1 MEKRKT
7 LEELDRWIDGLEPK
21 PQTTKYTIPDYP
33 FFGLIVRPNGAKSIY
48 IKNGNKK
55 MCDVGYF
62 SKGDGFSKIWN
73 DFVSSKDY
81 IRYEDTINILI
92 EKYGL
97 PKSGN
102 PKISLQEA
110 CNAKN
115 MEHYS
120 SVFFYFALGRYSK
133 LEDEYK
139 KARDKYIEDKIE
151 TYKDF
156 VNISIKGGGFILFLF
171 IACAI
176 IDNVEHLNTFFFI
189 FYLILVFAA
198 SFIFT
203 GILDSKASSLIA
215 SKRVEEAK
223 SLSLKNNEEYRNA
236 IKDELRRVNKRDRFL
251 ERTELFKV
259 AFLKAKELL
268 PEEFTKEVKSFSQA
282 SEIYYSLDG
291 NIREL
296 ILGKTGLVID
306 QIVEGQIDNFISLQ
320 IRMEEIKERVE
331 KNVNYSVTSFTE
343 LG

>member
-7 LEELDRWIDGLEPK
+7 LEELDKWIDGLEPK
-21 PQTTKYTIPDYP
+21 PQTTKYTVPDYP
-33 FFGLIVRPNGAKSIY
+33 FFGLIVRPNGVKSIY

-55 MCDVGYF
+55 MCDVGF
-62 SKGDGFSKIWN
+62 LFKGDGFSKVWN
-73 DFVSSKDY
+73 DFVNSKDY
-81 IRYEDTINILI
+81 IRYEDTIKTLI
-92 EKYGL
+92 EKHGL

-102 PKISLQEA
+102 PAVA
-110 CNAKN
+110 CNIKDE
-115 MEHYS
+115 EHYV
-120 SVFFYFALGRYSK
+120 SVFFDFTLSRYSK

-139 KARDKYIEDKIE
+139 KARDKYIKEKIE
-151 TYKDF
+151 TYKNF
-156 VNISIKGGGFILFLF
+156 VNISVKGGGFILFLF

-198 SFIFT
+198 SFILT
-203 GILDSKASSLIA
+203 GILDAKASSLIA
-215 SKRVEEAK
+215 SKHVEEAK
-223 SLSLKNNEEYRNA
+223 GLSLKDNAEYRNA

-251 ERTELFKV
+251 ERIELFKV
-259 AFLKAKELL
+259 AFLEAKELL
-268 PEEFTKEVKSFSQA
+268 PDEFTKEVKSYSQA

-296 ILGKTGLVID
+296 ILSKTGMVID

-331 KNVNYSVTSFTE
+331 KNMEKFGFIAKAE
-343 LG
+343 

>member
-7 LEELDRWIDGLEPK
+7 LEELDKWIDGLEPK

-33 FFGLIVRPNGAKSIY
+33 FFGLIVRPNGIKSIY
-48 IKNGNKK
+48 IKNDGKK

-62 SKGDGFSKIWN
+62 SKGDGFSKLWN
-73 DFVSSKDY
+73 DFVGSKDY
-81 IRYEDTINILI
+81 IKHEDTINILI

-115 MEHYS
+115 IEHYS

-139 KARDKYIEDKIE
+139 KARDKYIKEKIE
-151 TYKDF
+151 TYKNF
-156 VNISIKGGGFILFLF
+156 VNISVKGGGFILFLF

-198 SFIFT
+198 SFILT
-203 GILDSKASSLIA
+203 GILDTKASSLIA

-259 AFLKAKELL
+259 AFLEAKELL

-296 ILGKTGLVID
+296 ILSKTGIVID
-306 QIVEGQIDNFISLQ
+306 EIVEGQIDNFISLQ

-331 KNVNYSVTSFTE
+331 KNMSKFGFIAKAE
-343 LG
+343 

>member
-1 MEKRKT
+1 M
-7 LEELDRWIDGLEPK
+7 EELDRWIDGLEPK
-21 PQTTKYTIPDYP
+21 PQTTKYSISDYP
-33 FFGLIVRPNGAKSIY
+33 FFGLIVRPNGTKSIY
-48 IKNGNKK
+48 IKNDGKK

-62 SKGDGFSKIWN
+62 SKGDGFSKLWN

-81 IRYEDTINILI
+81 ARYEDTINILI
-92 EKYGL
+92 KKHGL
-97 PKSGN
+97 PKSS
-102 PKISLQEA
+102 KSEVSLETA
-110 CNAKN
+110 CNAKSI
-115 MEHYS
+115 EHYS

-139 KARDKYIEDKIE
+139 KARDKYIKEKIE
-151 TYKDF
+151 TYKNF
-156 VNISIKGGGFILFLF
+156 VNISVKGGGFILFLF

-176 IDNVEHLNTFFFI
+176 IDNVEHLNIFFFI

-198 SFIFT
+198 SFILT
-203 GILDSKASSLIA
+203 GILDTKASSLIA

-223 SLSLKNNEEYRNA
+223 GLSLKNNEEYRNA

-259 AFLKAKELL
+259 AFLEAKELL

-282 SEIYYSLDG
+282 SEIFYSLDG

-296 ILGKTGLVID
+296 ILSKTGLVID

-331 KNVNYSVTSFTE
+331 KNMEKFGYIAKAE
-343 LG
+343 

>member
-1 MEKRKT
+1 MNKIT
-7 LEELDRWIDGLEPK
+7 LEELDKWIDGLEPK
-21 PQTTKYTIPDYP
+21 AQTTKYTIPDYP
-33 FFGLIVRPNGAKSIY
+33 FFGLIVRPNGVKSIY
-48 IKNGNKK
+48 IKNDGKK

-62 SKGDGFSKIWN
+62 SKGDGFSKLWN
-73 DFVSSKDY
+73 DFINSKDY
-81 IRYEDTINILI
+81 IKHEDIINILI
-92 EKYGL
+92 KKYGL

-102 PKISLQEA
+102 PKTSLEEA

-115 MEHYS
+115 IEHYS

-139 KARDKYIEDKIE
+139 KARDKYIKEKIE
-151 TYKDF
+151 TYKNF
-156 VNISIKGGGFILFLF
+156 VNISVKGGGFILFLF

-198 SFIFT
+198 SFILT
-203 GILDSKASSLIA
+203 GILDAKASSLIA

-223 SLSLKNNEEYRNA
+223 GLSLKNNAEYRNA

-259 AFLKAKELL
+259 AFLEAKELL
-268 PEEFTKEVKSFSQA
+268 PEEFTKEVQSLTLA
-282 SEIYYSLDG
+282 SEIFYSLDG

-296 ILGKTGLVID
+296 ILNKTELLID
-306 QIVEGQIDNFISLQ
+306 QIVERQIDDFISLKVKL
-320 IRMEEIKERVE
+320 EEKKEKIEQNMDKFINIIKPE
-331 KNVNYSVTSFTE
+331 
-343 LG
+343 

>member
-1 MEKRKT
+1 MSKIT
-7 LEELDRWIDGLEPK
+7 LEELDKWIDGLEPK

-33 FFGLIVRPNGAKSIY
+33 FFGLIVRPNGVKSIY
-48 IKNGNKK
+48 IKNDNKK
-55 MCDVGYF
+55 MCDVGF
-62 SKGDGFSKIWN
+62 LFKGDGFAKLWN
-73 DFVSSKDY
+73 DFVNSKDY
-81 IRYEDTINILI
+81 IRYEDTIKTLI

-102 PKISLQEA
+102 LEEA

-115 MEHYS
+115 IEHYS

-139 KARDKYIEDKIE
+139 KARDKYIKEKIE
-151 TYKDF
+151 TYKNF
-156 VNISIKGGGFILFLF
+156 VNISVKGGGFILFLF

-189 FYLILVFAA
+189 FYLLLVFAA
-198 SFIFT
+198 SFILT
-203 GILDSKASSLIA
+203 GILDAKASSLIA

-223 SLSLKNNEEYRNA
+223 GLSLKNNTEYRNA

-259 AFLKAKELL
+259 TFLEAKELL
-268 PEEFTKEVKSFSQA
+268 PEEFTKEVQSLTLA
-282 SEIYYSLDG
+282 SEIFYSLDG

-296 ILGKTGLVID
+296 ILSKTERIID
-306 QIVEGQIDNFISLQ
+306 QIVEKQIDEFISLKV
-320 IRMEEIKERVE
+320 RLEEKKEKIEQNMDKFINIIKPE
-331 KNVNYSVTSFTE
+331 
-343 LG
+343 

>member
-1 MEKRKT
+1 M
-7 LEELDRWIDGLEPK
+7 EELDRWIDNIEPK

-33 FFGLIVRPNGAKSIY
+33 FFGLIVRPNGVKSIY
-48 IKNGNKK
+48 IKNDNKK
-55 MCDVGYF
+55 MCDVGF
-62 SKGDGFSKIWN
+62 FLKGDGFSKLWN

-102 PKISLQEA
+102 PKISFEEA

-115 MEHYS
+115 IEHYS

-139 KARDKYIEDKIE
+139 KARDKYIKEKIE
-151 TYKDF
+151 TYKNF
-156 VNISIKGGGFILFLF
+156 VNISVKGGGFILFLF
-171 IACAI
+171 ITCAI

-189 FYLILVFAA
+189 SYLILVFVG
-198 SFIFT
+198 SFILT
-203 GILDSKASSLIA
+203 GILDDKASSLIA
-215 SKRVEEAK
+215 LKHVEEAQ
-223 SLSLKNNEEYRNA
+223 SLSLKDNVDYRNA
-236 IKDELRRVNKRDRFL
+236 IKDELRQANKRDRFL

-259 AFLKAKELL
+259 TFLEAKELL
-268 PEEFTKEVKSFSQA
+268 PDEFTKEVKGFSQA

-296 ILGKTGLVID
+296 ILSKTGLVID

-331 KNVNYSVTSFTE
+331 KNMSKFGFIAKAE
-343 LG
+343 

>member
-21 PQTTKYTIPDYP
+21 PQTTKYSISDYP
-33 FFGLIVRPNGAKSIY
+33 FFGLIVRPNGVKSIY
-48 IKNGNKK
+48 IKNDNKK

-62 SKGDGFSKIWN
+62 SKGDGFSKLWN
-73 DFVSSKDY
+73 DFISSKDY

-92 EKYGL
+92 EKYGF

-115 MEHYS
+115 IEHYS

-139 KARDKYIEDKIE
+139 KARDKYIKEKIE
-151 TYKDF
+151 TYKNF
-156 VNISIKGGGFILFLF
+156 VNISVKGGGFILFLF

-189 FYLILVFAA
+189 FYLILVFAG
-198 SFIFT
+198 SFILT
-203 GILDSKASSLIA
+203 GILDAKASSLIA

-223 SLSLKNNEEYRNA
+223 GLSLKNNEEYRNA
-236 IKDELRRVNKRDRFL
+236 IK
-251 ERTELFKV
+251 
-259 AFLKAKELL
+259 
-268 PEEFTKEVKSFSQA
+268 EFTKEVKSFSQA

-296 ILGKTGLVID
+296 ILSKTGIVID
-306 QIVEGQIDNFISLQ
+306 EIVEGQIDNFISLQ

-331 KNVNYSVTSFTE
+331 KNMSKFGFIAKAE
-343 LG
+343 

>member
-1 MEKRKT
+1 MAKIT

-21 PQTTKYTIPDYP
+21 PQTTKYTISDYP
-33 FFGLIVRPNGAKSIY
+33 FFGLIVRPNGVKSIY
-48 IKNGNKK
+48 IKNDNKK
-55 MCDVGYF
+55 MCDVGF
-62 SKGDGFSKIWN
+62 LFKGDGFAKLWN
-73 DFVSSKDY
+73 DFVNSKDY
-81 IRYEDTINILI
+81 IRYEDTINTLI
-92 EKYGL
+92 EKHGL

-102 PKISLQEA
+102 PQIFLEEA

-115 MEHYS
+115 IEHYS

-139 KARDKYIEDKIE
+139 KARDKYIKEKIE
-151 TYKDF
+151 TYKNF
-156 VNISIKGGGFILFLF
+156 VNISVKGGGFILFLF

-198 SFIFT
+198 SFILT
-203 GILDSKASSLIA
+203 GILDAKASSLIA

-223 SLSLKNNEEYRNA
+223 GLSLKDNAEYRNA

-259 AFLKAKELL
+259 AFLEAKELL

-296 ILGKTGLVID
+296 ILSKTELLID
-306 QIVEGQIDNFISLQ
+306 QIVKRQIDDFISLKV
-320 IRMEEIKERVE
+320 RLEEKKEKIE
-331 KNVNYSVTSFTE
+331 KNMDKFINIIKSE
-343 LG
+343 

>member
-1 MEKRKT
+1 MSKIT

-33 FFGLIVRPNGAKSIY
+33 FFGLIVRPNGVKSIY
-48 IKNGNKK
+48 IKNENKK
-55 MCDVGYF
+55 MCDVGF
-62 SKGDGFSKIWN
+62 LFKGDGFAKVWN
-73 DFVSSKDY
+73 DFVNSKDY
-81 IRYEDTINILI
+81 IKNEGTIKILI
-92 EKYGL
+92 EKFGL

-102 PKISLQEA
+102 PEIA
-110 CNAKN
+110 CNIRDE
-115 MEHYS
+115 EHYI
-120 SVFFYFALGRYSK
+120 SVFIDFTLSRYSK

-139 KARDKYIEDKIE
+139 KARDKYIKEKIE
-151 TYKDF
+151 TYKNF
-156 VNISIKGGGFILFLF
+156 VNISVKGGGFILFLF

-198 SFIFT
+198 SFILT

-223 SLSLKNNEEYRNA
+223 GLSLKNNEEYRNA
-236 IKDELRRVNKRDRFL
+236 IKEELRRVNKRDRFL

-259 AFLKAKELL
+259 AFLEAKELL
-268 PEEFTKEVKSFSQA
+268 PEEFTKEVKGFSQA
-282 SEIYYSLDG
+282 SEIFYSLDG

-296 ILGKTGLVID
+296 ILSKTGIVID
-306 QIVEGQIDNFISLQ
+306 EIVEGQIDNFISLQ

-331 KNVNYSVTSFTE
+331 KNMSKFGFIAKAE
-343 LG
+343 

>member
-1 MEKRKT
+1 M
-7 LEELDRWIDGLEPK
+7 EELDRWIDNIEPK

-33 FFGLIVRPNGAKSIY
+33 FFGLIVRPNGVKSIY
-48 IKNGNKK
+48 IKNDNKK
-55 MCDVGYF
+55 MCDVGF
-62 SKGDGFSKIWN
+62 FLKGDGFSKLWN

-102 PKISLQEA
+102 PKISFEEA

-115 MEHYS
+115 IEHYS

-139 KARDKYIEDKIE
+139 KARDKYIKEKIE
-151 TYKDF
+151 TYKNF
-156 VNISIKGGGFILFLF
+156 VNISVKGGGFILFLF
-171 IACAI
+171 ITCAI

-189 FYLILVFAA
+189 SYLILVFVG
-198 SFIFT
+198 SFILT
-203 GILDSKASSLIA
+203 GILDDKASSLIA
-215 SKRVEEAK
+215 LKHVEEAQ
-223 SLSLKNNEEYRNA
+223 SLSLKDNVDYRNA
-236 IKDELRRVNKRDRFL
+236 IKDELRQANKRDRFL

-259 AFLKAKELL
+259 TFLEAKELL
-268 PEEFTKEVKSFSQA
+268 PDEFTKEVKGFSQA

-296 ILGKTGLVID
+296 ILSKTELMID
-306 QIVEGQIDNFISLQ
+306 QIVEKQIDEFISLKV
-320 IRMEEIKERVE
+320 RMEEVKEKIE
-331 KNVNYSVTSFTE
+331 ENMSKFGSIAKAE
-343 LG
+343 

>member
-7 LEELDRWIDGLEPK
+7 LEELDKWIDELEPK
-21 PQTTKYTIPDYP
+21 PQTTKYTVPDYP
-33 FFGLIVRPNGAKSIY
+33 FLGLIVRPNGVKSIY
-48 IKNGNKK
+48 IKNDGKK

-62 SKGDGFSKIWN
+62 SREDGFSKLWN
-73 DFVSSKDY
+73 DFVNSKDY
-81 IRYEDTINILI
+81 IKHEDIINILI
-92 EKYGL
+92 KKYGL
-97 PKSGN
+97 PKSDN
-102 PKISLQEA
+102 PKISFEEA

-115 MEHYS
+115 IEHYS

-139 KARDKYIEDKIE
+139 KARDKYIKEKIE
-151 TYKDF
+151 TYKNF
-156 VNISIKGGGFILFLF
+156 VNISVKGGGFILFLF

-198 SFIFT
+198 SFILT
-203 GILDSKASSLIA
+203 GILDTKASSLIA

-223 SLSLKNNEEYRNA
+223 GLSLKNNAEYRNA

-259 AFLKAKELL
+259 TFLEAKELL
-268 PEEFTKEVKSFSQA
+268 PDEFTKEVKGFSQA
-282 SEIYYSLDG
+282 SEIFYSLDG

-296 ILGKTGLVID
+296 ILSKTGIVID
-306 QIVEGQIDNFISLQ
+306 EIVEGQIDNFISLQ

-331 KNVNYSVTSFTE
+331 KNMSKFGFIAKAE
-343 LG
+343 

>member
-1 MEKRKT
+1 MIT
-7 LEELDRWIDGLEPK
+7 LEELDTWIDNIEPK
-21 PQTTKYTIPDYP
+21 AQTTKYVIPDYP
-33 FFGLIVRPNGAKSIY
+33 FFGLIVRPNGVKSIY

-62 SKGDGFSKIWN
+62 SREDGFSKLWN
-73 DFVSSKDY
+73 DFVNSKDY

-92 EKYGL
+92 KKYGL
-97 PKSGN
+97 PKSVN
-102 PKISLQEA
+102 PKISLEEA

-115 MEHYS
+115 IEHYG

-139 KARDKYIEDKIE
+139 KARDKYIKEKIE
-151 TYKDF
+151 TYKNF
-156 VNISIKGGGFILFLF
+156 VNISVKGGGFILFLF

-189 FYLILVFAA
+189 FYLILVFAG
-198 SFIFT
+198 SFLLT
-203 GILDSKASSLIA
+203 GILDDKASSLIA

-223 SLSLKNNEEYRNA
+223 GLSLKNNAEYHNA

-259 AFLKAKELL
+259 AFLEAKELL

-296 ILGKTGLVID
+296 ILSKTGIVID
-306 QIVEGQIDNFISLQ
+306 EIVEGQIDNFISLQ

-331 KNVNYSVTSFTE
+331 KNMEKFGFIAKAE
-343 LG
+343 

>member
-7 LEELDRWIDGLEPK
+7 LEELDKWIDELEPK
-21 PQTTKYTIPDYP
+21 PQTTKYSISDYP
-33 FFGLIVRPNGAKSIY
+33 FFGLIIRPNGVKSIY
-48 IKNGNKK
+48 IKNDGKK

-62 SKGDGFSKIWN
+62 SKGDGFSKLWN
-73 DFVSSKDY
+73 DFVGSKDY
-81 IRYEDTINILI
+81 IKYEDTINILI

-97 PKSGN
+97 PKSSN
-102 PKISLQEA
+102 PKITLEEA

-115 MEHYS
+115 IEHYS

-139 KARDKYIEDKIE
+139 KARDKYIKEKIE
-151 TYKDF
+151 TYKNF
-156 VNISIKGGGFILFLF
+156 VNISVKGGGFILFLF

-198 SFIFT
+198 SFILT

-223 SLSLKNNEEYRNA
+223 GLSLKDNVEYRNA

-259 AFLKAKELL
+259 AFLEAKELL

-296 ILGKTGLVID
+296 ILSKTGIVID
-306 QIVEGQIDNFISLQ
+306 EIVEGQIDNFISLQ

-331 KNVNYSVTSFTE
+331 KNMSKFGFIAKAE
-343 LG
+343 

>member
-7 LEELDRWIDGLEPK
+7 LEELDKWIDGLEPK
-21 PQTTKYTIPDYP
+21 AQTTKYTIPDYP
-33 FFGLIVRPNGAKSIY
+33 FLGLIVRPNGVKSIY
-48 IKNGNKK
+48 IKNDNKK
-55 MCDVGYF
+55 MCDVGF
-62 SKGDGFSKIWN
+62 LFRGDGFAKLWN
-73 DFVSSKDY
+73 DFVGSKDY
-81 IRYEDTINILI
+81 IKYEDTINILI
-92 EKYGL
+92 EKHGL

-102 PKISLQEA
+102 PEIT
-110 CNAKN
+110 CNIRDE
-115 MEHYS
+115 EHYT
-120 SVFFYFALGRYSK
+120 SVFFDFTLSRYSK

-139 KARDKYIEDKIE
+139 KARDKYIKEKID
-151 TYKDF
+151 TYKNF
-156 VNISIKGGGFILFLF
+156 VNISVKGGGFILFLF

-198 SFIFT
+198 SFILT
-203 GILDSKASSLIA
+203 GILDDKASSLIA

-223 SLSLKNNEEYRNA
+223 GLSLKDNVEYRNA

-259 AFLKAKELL
+259 AFLEAKELL
-268 PEEFTKEVKSFSQA
+268 PEEFTKEVKGFAQA

-296 ILGKTGLVID
+296 ILSKTGMVID
-306 QIVEGQIDNFISLQ
+306 EIVEGQIDNFISLQ

-331 KNVNYSVTSFTE
+331 KNMSKFGFIAKTE
-343 LG
+343 

>member
-7 LEELDRWIDGLEPK
+7 LEELDKWIDELKPK
-21 PQTTKYTIPDYP
+21 PQTTKYSIPDYP
-33 FFGLIVRPNGAKSIY
+33 FFGLIVRPNGVKSIY
-48 IKNGNKK
+48 IKNDGKK

-62 SKGDGFSKIWN
+62 SKGDGFSKAWN
-73 DFVSSKDY
+73 DFVGSSDY
-81 IRYEDTINILI
+81 VRYEDTIKTFI
-92 EKYGL
+92 EKHGL

-102 PKISLQEA
+102 PEIA
-110 CNAKN
+110 CNIKDE
-115 MEHYS
+115 EHYA

-139 KARDKYIEDKIE
+139 KARDKYIKEKIE
-151 TYKDF
+151 TYKNF
-156 VNISIKGGGFILFLF
+156 VNISVKGGGFILFLF

-176 IDNVEHLNTFFFI
+176 IDNVEHLSTFFFI

-198 SFIFT
+198 SFILT
-203 GILDSKASSLIA
+203 GILDDKASSLIA

-223 SLSLKNNEEYRNA
+223 GLSLKDNEEYRNA

-259 AFLKAKELL
+259 AFLEAKELL

-296 ILGKTGLVID
+296 ILSKTGMVID
-306 QIVEGQIDNFISLQ
+306 EIVEGQIDNFISLQ

-331 KNVNYSVTSFTE
+331 KNMSKFGFIAKAE
-343 LG
+343 